1 VDQFERLDPMRDE
14 QLNANFDRTSPN
26 HNNVG
31 EAAKITGEMDI
42 SDSKAFKFFNE
53 IGGDE
58 SADGVDMMKSVMKLN
73 VKGIGISLV
82 DHEPREICYISI
94 YEPQIVQFLKYSLN
108 KQGIEKTR
116 RKLDFK
122 LVNM

>member
-1 VDQFERLDPMRDE
+1 MDQFERLDPMRDE
-14 QLNANFDRTSPN
+14 QLNANFDRTPPN

-58 SADGVDMMKSVMKLN
+58 SADGVDMVKSVMKLN

-82 DHEPREICYISI
+82 DHEPREICYN
-94 YEPQIVQFLKYSLN
+94 YKFKVDIVYLNSPHLSLKGSSKWL
-108 KQGIEKTR
+108 
-116 RKLDFK
+116 
-122 LVNM
+122 